1 MRSVQDREEYI
12 RRLERDV
19 RELRSK
25 VVELSALVF
34 TQAAERDR
42 VLDAL
47 FGAATVNGG
56 DPHG

>member
-1 MRSVQDREEYI
+1 MLGDREEYI

-19 RELRSK
+19 LELRTK
-25 VVELSALVF
+25 VIELSALVF

-47 FGAATVNGG
+47 FGAATVDGGG
-56 DPHG
+56 DNA